1 MWKLADFFSYWIRLC
16 SNISHYTNFTELPP
30 TGQDSFFLRFSLTKF
45 DTPLSTL
52 LTYIYLLLP
61 ERASQPGDKLY
72 PYDRSIVN
80 RIANTAEEMNEC
92 VDAIMDTI
100 GPDKIVGFDTETKVE
115 LNEHSRMP
123 TGIKSK

>member
-1 MWKLADFFSYWIRLC
+1 MNVEVSRLLFILWIRLC
-16 SNISHYTNFTELPP
+16 SNISHYTNFTELPR

-45 DTPLSTL
+45 DTIRP
-52 LTYIYLLLP
+52 YLLYLLISTYLP

-100 GPDKIVGFDTETKVE
+100 GPDKIVGFDTEK
-115 LNEHSRMP
+115 LS
-123 TGIKSK
+123 